1 MDLVA
6 GNHDF
11 RSRKV
16 TSLPIIYMVHGRWYP
31 AQLPGAEVP
40 DAPHSAGARI
50 AEDWGSGNIHN
61 ALGNGSRCVHYDDV
75 LREVME
81 AVAKRV
87 VTDSVR
93 RGVGPIIGGRYCA
106 QEVEEGEMQRSL
118 RDVIH

>member
-1 MDLVA
+1 
-6 GNHDF
+6 
-11 RSRKV
+11 
-16 TSLPIIYMVHGRWYP
+16 MVHGRWYP

-40 DAPHSAGARI
+40 DAPHS
-50 AEDWGSGNIHN
+50 DN
-61 ALGNGSRCVHYDDV
+61 ALGSGSRCVHYDDV

-93 RGVGPIIGGRYCA
+93 RGGGPIIGGRYCA
-106 QEVEEGEMQRSL
+106 QDVEEGEMQRSL